1 MSDTLFAA
9 VSTTITWKG
18 RGARIAPQVRFD
30 ALKRETVDDGWHV
43 PAIDARVGGTD
54 VAEGVDGAGR
64 ADGVDGADHADSP
77 PAPPRTVVTP
87 QTAKSIITRNNSPD
101 IPFTQSINPYYGC
114 EHGCIYCYARPS
126 YAYWGLSPGL
136 DFETKLFAKTN
147 AADLLRRELSRPGYV
162 VSPISIGANT
172 DPYQPVERD
181 YKITRAI
188 LAVCEEFNQP
198 VGLITKSSLIER
210 DIDILARMA
219 QKNLAKVFVSC
230 ASLDADLAR
239 TLEPRAAAPWRRIE
253 TIKRLAEAGIP
264 VGILAAPMI
273 PMLNDATLESAL
285 EAAHAAGAREAGYVL
300 LRLPHELKELFKD
313 WLDAHFPARA
323 AHVMSLVRQSR
334 GGRENDSTFGAR
346 MKGEGVFADMIAQR
360 FRKACA
366 RLGLNGRHYA
376 LDTLRFGPPPSAVT
390 HRVAGSGLTQ
400 AAVNPAACAPENG
413 SGSGPQMPLF

>member
-1 MSDTLFAA
+1 MSELILPLKPAP
-9 VSTTITWKG
+9 VIWKG

-30 ALKRETVDDGWHV
+30 ALKRETVDDGWQV
-43 PAIDARVGGTD
+43 SASEARAGLADG
-54 VAEGVDGAGR
+54 AEGAHGADGADSADGAGH
-64 ADGVDGADHADSP
+64 ADGVNHADNT

-87 QTAKSIITRNNSPD
+87 QIAKSILTRNNSPD

-147 AADLLRRELSRPGYV
+147 AADLLRRELSRSGYM

-188 LAVCEEFNQP
+188 LEVCEQFNQP

-273 PMLNDATLESAL
+273 PMLNDATLEAAL
-285 EAAHAAGAREAGYVL
+285 EAAQAAGAREAGYVL

-313 WLDAHFPARA
+313 WLDAHFPERA

-334 GGRENDSTFGAR
+334 GGRENDSTFGSR

-360 FRKACA
+360 FKKACA
-366 RLGLNGRHYA
+366 RFGLNGRHYA
-376 LDTLRFGPPPSAVT
+376 LDTLRFNPPQKNS
-390 HRVAGSGLTQ
+390 S
-400 AAVNPAACAPENG
+400 NSPENE
-413 SGSGPQMPLF
+413 SGSAPQMSLF